1 MQSRGALVTGLGIG
15 LGIGAGLMY
24 FLDPERGGRR
34 RAVFRDKTAHVAN
47 RGGDAL
53 RAARRD
59 LTART
64 SGTVARV
71 RAAFDGR
78 AVDDRILVERVRAHL
93 GHLVAH
99 PRAVEVTAIDGV
111 VTIRGPILQAEA
123 LRLLKALERLR
134 GVRKVINLLQEHTD
148 AARRSRAPGRQ
159 HLARRAVL
167 HVVACRSR
175 RGRRHRHGP
184 GRVRRPGAVCRG
196 RSWPQPA
203 LVWLPAPPRVSR
215 CVVNTQDLETGRMPG
230 NGKEVMAMLARDLM
244 TPDPAC
250 CTPQTTLD
258 EVARLMVENRC
269 GEIPVVDSWAQP
281 IGVITDRDIVC
292 RVVAEG
298 RNPAAYTAESCMS
311 QPAVT
316 VDDATPLEQVVAKME
331 TYQVR
336 RLPVVDGDRLLRRDH
351 RAGGRGTRRPGR
363 RTGAPGAGSVARHHA
378 RAAVS
383 PGTDTAARNVMIRN
397 SYRRVSTL

>member
-1 MQSRGALVTGLGIG
+1 MQSRGALVTG

-71 RAAFDGR
+71 RAAFDRR

-148 AARRSRAPGRQ
+148 AAHVPALQGGSTSRGARSFTWSPAV
-159 HLARRAVL
+159 RAVAGATGTAL
-167 HVVACRSR
+167 AGYGALR
-175 RGRRHRHGP
+175 RGVSGTLLAAT
-184 GRVRRPGAVCRG
+184 GLG
-196 RSWPQPA
+196 
-203 LVWLPAPPRVSR
+203 LV
-215 CVVNTQDLETGRMPG
+215 T
-230 NGKEVMAMLARDLM
+230 
-244 TPDPAC
+244 
-250 CTPQTTLD
+250 
-258 EVARLMVENRC
+258 
-269 GEIPVVDSWAQP
+269 
-281 IGVITDRDIVC
+281 
-292 RVVAEG
+292 
-298 RNPAAYTAESCMS
+298 
-311 QPAVT
+311 
-316 VDDATPLEQVVAKME
+316 
-331 TYQVR
+331 
-336 RLPVVDGDRLLRRDH
+336 
-351 RAGGRGTRRPGR
+351 
-363 RTGAPGAGSVARHHA
+363 
-378 RAAVS
+378 RAAVRLQMRREQ
-383 PGTDTAARNVMIRN
+383 ARP
-397 SYRRVSTL
+397 